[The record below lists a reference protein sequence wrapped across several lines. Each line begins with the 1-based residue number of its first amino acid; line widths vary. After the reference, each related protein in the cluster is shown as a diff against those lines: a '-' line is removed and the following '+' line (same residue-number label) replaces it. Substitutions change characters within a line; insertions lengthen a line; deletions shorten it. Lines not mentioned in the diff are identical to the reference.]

1 MYKLINSII
10 RLIRVRQYIKNTF
23 VLAPLLFSSSFSNI
37 EAVKNAFIAALLF
50 CIASSSAYIINDIR
64 DIDKDRRHP
73 IKSVTRPLASGDLKV
88 RQALALLLF
97 FYAFLSYFFNLFP
110 NVIYVIVIYL
120 FLNVLYSYYLKNQPV
135 LDIFSIASGFVLRV
149 VAGSVAIGVPISSW
163 MCITTMCLALY
174 LAAVKRRQELSVQ
187 GTASRGVLEYYTLEL
202 INRYAEMSA
211 IGALVFYSMYV
222 TSAKPELVITIPL
235 VLFGLFRYWFL
246 VETVDAGES
255 PTDAVLSD
263 LPLIFTL
270 ITWILLCFWL
280 LTATGG

>member
-1 MYKLINSII
+1 M
-10 RLIRVRQYIKNTF
+10 RQYIKNTF

-37 EAVKNAFIAALLF
+37 EAVKNAFLAALLF

-222 TSAKPELVITIPL
+222 TSAKPDLVITIPL

-270 ITWILLCFWL
+270 ITWILLCLWL